1 MIGGSLRLLPPLKLV
16 GFYISPRILSGRCYG
31 YKHRLSQEKGDITVT
46 KLYNI
51 LEMRGREDDFI
62 LNTP

>member
-1 MIGGSLRLLPPLKLV
+1 
-16 GFYISPRILSGRCYG
+16 
-31 YKHRLSQEKGDITVT
+31 LSQEKGDITVT